1 MCCCG
6 WNKWQVFDNCGM
18 RDRRLVVVG
27 LRVVLCLG
35 VGSPAPAN
43 SLDIWFRIPQVQLAV
58 QCRANIQIFE
68 YSKMMKVQKR
78 NLMKFQLECA
88 VSFAWV
94 NKVKCE
100 RERERERARGRM
112 QLLSQANPKTTMLL
126 MFCCDAISA
135 EDGRILFGFPNF
147 PLVPRLCVFPPAPL
161 THQSQVSKTSE
172 LFLLLF
178 FARAKAAKI
187 INHSLTHTRSYFGC
201 ANFSTTYRRGA
212 HTRMCG
218 RVFAYMYVLGSA
230 APGFFSPT
238 FFRTTKHESAKSDD
252 SVYFATRLSFS
263 CFPFVST
270 PFLASFLFSP
280 FKISHKT
287 SACGCWHVSQRYYHL
302 CWMGI
307 RTPGRCAAFYKRK
320 RWNFVILFLIEGKL
334 GQQWYRAGTKID
346 VSPILSDRAGP
357 QIDATSILSLRTANW
372 PPPKN

>member
-18 RDRRLVVVG
+18 RDRRLVVAG

-35 VGSPAPAN
+35 VDSPAPAN

-100 RERERERARGRM
+100 RERARARGRM

-212 HTRMCG
+212 HTHVCAAVCLPICMYWAAQPQ
-218 RVFAYMYVLGSA
+218 VSFLQHFFAPRNTNPQNPTIVCTSRLASRFPA
-230 APGFFSPT
+230 FLSFRLLSLLVFFS
-238 FFRTTKHESAKSDD
+238 HLLKSLIR
-252 SVYFATRLSFS
+252 RL
-263 CFPFVST
+263 
-270 PFLASFLFSP
+270 
-280 FKISHKT
+280 
-287 SACGCWHVSQRYYHL
+287 
-302 CWMGI
+302 
-307 RTPGRCAAFYKRK
+307 
-320 RWNFVILFLIEGKL
+320 
-334 GQQWYRAGTKID
+334 RAGVDMFHNDTTTCVGWEFERLGD
-346 VSPILSDRAGP
+346 ALRFTNGNGEIL
-357 QIDATSILSLRTANW
+357 
-372 PPPKN
+372 